1 MLLKD
6 KKLTP
11 VLFLQTIFR
20 SVALKDIMSLCSIHE
35 NNRKTRRRKKP
46 KTKQKQKYKIKIN
59 FIYDKKFMTTIVRL
73 EK

>member
-20 SVALKDIMSLCSIHE
+20 SDAMKEIMSLRSIHE
-35 NNRKTRRRKKP
+35 NNRKTRRRKK
-46 KTKQKQKYKIKIN
+46 KKKKKIYKIKIN

-73 EK
+73 KK